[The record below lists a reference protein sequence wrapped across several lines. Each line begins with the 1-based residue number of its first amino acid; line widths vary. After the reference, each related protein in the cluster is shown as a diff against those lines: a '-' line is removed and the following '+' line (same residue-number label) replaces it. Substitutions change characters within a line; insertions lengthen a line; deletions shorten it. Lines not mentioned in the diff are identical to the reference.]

1 MGNHIR
7 QLTCAVLLGLS
18 SLPELTEQ
26 FLFSDDYYWFD
37 IQHSRPWD
45 ASWEVEMMTVMN
57 GRPIHGVLWVASF
70 PWLAVPHGWIAL
82 RVLGVLSLLL
92 TAWVLARALRRVW
105 DAATADWV
113 ATAVMALPGFTL
125 FTFWVITV
133 PNMLAATCGVIAA
146 ELALESS
153 WKRRLAGAAVLMLGL
168 ANYQPFALVYFAL
181 LALVALG
188 GELAIGA
195 YAVGVVAIGVYY
207 VFTRLSIAWFE
218 FDMAG
223 RGELAFRPVEKARW
237 LATSALPFASK
248 LWSIALPPAIGLAAV
263 AALAAA
269 WSYRLRNELARA
281 WRQVAFIVVA
291 GATTILPH
299 LSVRETAT
307 RWRTLL
313 PLSVL
318 LALFVFAGLQVRRW
332 PRPVLAAVVI
342 ALLLLRAYE
351 LERFGVVPERA
362 MLMQAAAELA
372 RIRGAPPTPA
382 VTAPGETSLSAATD
396 PTAIPSVFVLRPE
409 RDAEACAP
417 RLSDDEFTAPSSQHD
432 FATAGIVRAASLRAG
447 VPVPAEITHGT
458 RAAEAAAAIRAGVPV
473 IDLRVIPEA
482 ICAGARRL

>member
-1 MGNHIR
+1 
-7 QLTCAVLLGLS
+7 VLLGFS
-18 SLPELTEQ
+18 SLPELTDP

-57 GRPIHGVLWVASF
+57 GRPLHGVLWVASF
-70 PWLAVPHGWIAL
+70 PWLAVPYGWIAL
-82 RVLGVLSLLL
+82 RMLGIASLLL
-92 TAWVLARALRRVW
+92 TVWVLARALRRVW

-146 ELALESS
+146 ELALEGS

-181 LALVALG
+181 LALIALT

-195 YAVGVVAIGVYY
+195 YAVGIAAIGVYY
-207 VFTRLSIAWFE
+207 VFTRLSITWFE
-218 FDMAG
+218 LDMAG
-223 RGELAFRPVEKARW
+223 RGELAFRPLEKARW

-248 LWSIALPPAIGLAAV
+248 LWSIALPPAIGLAAL

-269 WSYRLRNELARA
+269 CSYRLRHRLAGA
-281 WRQVAFIVVA
+281 WRRVAFVAVA

-318 LALFVFAGLQVRRW
+318 LALLVFAALQVRRW
-332 PRPVLAAVVI
+332 PRPMLAGVVV

-351 LERFGVVPERA
+351 LERFGVAPERA
-362 MLMQAAAELA
+362 MLMQAAAELT
-372 RIRGAPPTPA
+372 RIRGAPPPRTVTP
-382 VTAPGETSLSAATD
+382 PGETSLSAATD
-396 PTAIPSVFVLRPE
+396 PNAIRSVFVLRPG

-417 RLSDDEFTAPSSQHD
+417 RFSDDEFTAPSSQHD
-432 FATAGIVRAASLRAG
+432 FATLGIVRAASLRAG
-447 VPVPAEITHGT
+447 VPMPTEITHGT
-458 RAAEAAAAIRAGVPV
+458 LAAEAHAAARAGVPV
-473 IDLRVIPEA
+473 IDLRVIPDA
-482 ICAGARRL
+482 ICARASRF